1 MSQIWTWT
9 DGWIL
14 MSVYAANQKTDGALS
29 DIIGAADALNHAIPT
44 EQELSTALTKLAQ
57 HGVIT
62 CNENQIRLTS
72 GFLESIERA
81 YQSKGGLFQS
91 AEKGL
96 EWLKRNELVKINEK
110 PFEVTFNQVASASQE
125 YLDKLDH

>member
-1 MSQIWTWT
+1 MNHIWSWR

-14 MSVYAANQKTDGALS
+14 MSIYAANQKTDGALS
-29 DIIGAADALNHAIPT
+29 DIIGAADAINHAIPT
-44 EQELSTALTKLAQ
+44 ELELSKTLTKLAQ

-62 CNENQIRLTS
+62 CKENQIRIAAC
-72 GFLESIERA
+72 FLESIERV

-96 EWLKRNELVKINEK
+96 KWLKRNEFVKINVEQY
-110 PFEVTFNQVASASQE
+110 VITSDQATSAYQE
-125 YLDKLDH
+125 YLEKLRR